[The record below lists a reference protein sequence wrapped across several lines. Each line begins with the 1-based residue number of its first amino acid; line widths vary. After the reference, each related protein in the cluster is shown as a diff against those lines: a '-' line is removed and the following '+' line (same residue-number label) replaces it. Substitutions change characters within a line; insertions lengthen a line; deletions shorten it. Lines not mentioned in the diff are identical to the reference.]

1 MARTFASTAARST
14 LLPDVELSHPWL
26 RVSGVVLAAA
36 GVFLLDINNPSATHQ
51 LWLPLALA
59 VAAYLMTQS
68 LMAVAFASFALASAH
83 TNFDDLSWIPARG
96 YPAIA
101 LLSLGVC
108 LFIGTLRFRRR
119 IAETHDARWAA
130 RNAAPETNDE

>member
-1 MARTFASTAARST
+1 MARTSASTAARST
-14 LLPDVELSHPWL
+14 LLHNVQLSHPWL
-26 RVSGVVLAAA
+26 RVSGVVLAGA
-36 GVFLLDINNPSATHQ
+36 GVFILDINNPSATHQ
-51 LWLPLALA
+51 LWLPLVLA

-83 TNFDDLSWIPARG
+83 TSFNDLSWIPARG

-108 LFIGTLRFRRR
+108 LIIGTQRFRRR

-130 RNAAPETNDE
+130 RNAATKSCDE